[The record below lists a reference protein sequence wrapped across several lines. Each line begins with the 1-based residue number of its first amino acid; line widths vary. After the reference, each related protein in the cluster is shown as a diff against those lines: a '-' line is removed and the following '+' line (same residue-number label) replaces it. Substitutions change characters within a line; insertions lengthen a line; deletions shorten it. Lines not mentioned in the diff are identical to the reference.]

1 MFLALTL
8 YNIFT
13 FIIVTSSEVKK
24 RLHEFVISKKQKDH
38 AIASLSGAQAFKHWL
53 VQSDF
58 LFLQT
63 KFIKRRVDF
72 LESGHSLEGNDNG
85 T

>member
-1 MFLALTL
+1 M
-8 YNIFT
+8 
-13 FIIVTSSEVKK
+13 TSSEVKK

-58 LFLQT
+58 VAFTNQFCKKGDLTILLKYYNKLIKFLT
-63 KFIKRRVDF
+63 LKKFPLAEIK
-72 LESGHSLEGNDNG
+72 LS
-85 T
+85 